1 MVTMRDTFV
10 RDSFSSDHLMPNQ
23 PGIWWIKYNKDIH
36 FDKIVINFNDEFDY
50 VQLKESQI

>member
-1 MVTMRDTFV
+1 
-10 RDSFSSDHLMPNQ
+10 MPNQ